1 MDYSRCTKTAGRFL
15 GYGFVSALITTT
27 ARNMM
32 EMRNFRHV
40 DTRHSLY
47 AVLGSLWLVL
57 GLTVQ
62 PAAAATVNLTP
73 IVPGVFTDGDG
84 VSSHWVQVQNTA
96 IDSLQDATAALGLA
110 PSDPGFLR
118 SADAVLGNINVG
130 NDVFNQRYES
140 TLGAVNLVPLF
151 NTGDSNQEN
160 YAGHM
165 WGYLSVP
172 TAGNY
177 NFSMLY
183 DDGFEFTIWGANTS
197 QRLFVDGLA
206 PRISGDG
213 QDNRLGFASDL
224 AMEAGLYRY
233 DLVGYNGPRVHALRL
248 GWSGPTSDLDVIPQ
262 AYLYTSGKGAAIE
275 AAYYAG
281 GGDPFPSAVVPVPA
295 AVWLFGSGLAGL
307 LGLASRRK
315 RNTK

>member
-1 MDYSRCTKTAGRFL
+1 
-15 GYGFVSALITTT
+15 
-27 ARNMM
+27 
-32 EMRNFRHV
+32 
-40 DTRHSLY
+40 
-47 AVLGSLWLVL
+47 
-57 GLTVQ
+57 
-62 PAAAATVNLTP
+62 
-73 IVPGVFTDGDG
+73 
-84 VSSHWVQVQNTA
+84 
-96 IDSLQDATAALGLA
+96 
-110 PSDPGFLR
+110 
-118 SADAVLGNINVG
+118 
-130 NDVFNQRYES
+130 
-140 TLGAVNLVPLF
+140 
-151 NTGDSNQEN
+151 
-160 YAGHM
+160 M

-177 NFSMLY
+177 NFEMLY

-197 QRLFVDGLA
+197 QSLSVDGLA

-213 QDNRLGFASDL
+213 QDNRSSFASDL

-248 GWSGPTSDLDVIPQ
+248 GWSDPTSDFDVIPH
-262 AYLYTSGKGAAIE
+262 AYLYTSGKGASIE